1 MSKTGQNLLIISTNY
16 IKTIKATTLFVVFL
30 FVHSWEQ
37 RKLGEVA
44 FYRRGSF
51 PQPYGKKEWYDGNG
65 AMSFVQIAD
74 VTDEMNLVEN
84 TKQKIST
91 LAQPMS
97 VYADK
102 NSVLVT
108 LQGSIGRVA
117 ITQYGA
123 FIDRT
128 VLIFEKYKEPINILF
143 WAYIIK
149 QKFIEEA
156 HKAPGGTIKTITKE
170 ALSDFDLLLPKY
182 DEQSRVGTFFKQLDN
197 LITLHQR
204 EVFSKNII
212 FKNIKFGGLGTEN
225 NTSWEQRKLCEITT
239 ISKGQ
244 QINKAELENIGKY
257 YVLNG
262 GMTASGFTDKYN
274 TLAGTI
280 SISEGGNSCGFV
292 NFNSEPFW
300 SGGHNYTLIN
310 PIINV
315 RFLYQILKFIEPK
328 IMALRVGSGLPNVQK
343 NRLGDVDIVF
353 PTNGEQKKIG
363 LYLEKL
369 DNLITLHQRQLEKLK
384 NIKSALLDKMFV

>member
-369 DNLITLHQRQLEKLK
+369 DNLITLHQRIKIFITGDYHDKK
-384 NIKSALLDKMFV
+384 NK

>member
-1 MSKTGQNLLIISTNY
+1 MS
-16 IKTIKATTLFVVFL
+16 
-30 FVHSWEQ
+30 
-37 RKLGEVA
+37 
-44 FYRRGSF
+44 
-51 PQPYGKKEWYDGNG
+51 
-65 AMSFVQIAD
+65 
-74 VTDEMNLVEN
+74 EN
-84 TKQKIST
+84 AQKPCIRF
-91 LAQPMS
+91 
-97 VYADK
+97 K
-102 NSVLVT
+102 
-108 LQGSIGRVA
+108 G
-117 ITQYGA
+117 
-123 FIDRT
+123 F
-128 VLIFEKYKEPINILF
+128 
-143 WAYIIK
+143 
-149 QKFIEEA
+149 
-156 HKAPGGTIKTITKE
+156 
-170 ALSDFDLLLPKY
+170 SDA
-182 DEQSRVGTFFKQLDN
+182 
-197 LITLHQR
+197 
-204 EVFSKNII
+204 
-212 FKNIKFGGLGTEN
+212 
-225 NTSWEQRKLCEITT
+225 WEQRKLCEITT

-369 DNLITLHQRQLEKLK
+369 DNLITLHQRIKIFITGDYHDKK
-384 NIKSALLDKMFV
+384 NK